1 MEKIIT
7 IAYGLGL
14 ISNSIYKYQ
23 GKYQLTKDKG
33 ALVFEATAGAALIFT
48 ALSMGSDVL
57 EKSFLSYFVAL
68 GISLVMVIFFAL
80 VLLKNRG
87 IHSIMQL
94 VIAIIFFV
102 AGLVLLGGIS

>member
-14 ISNSIYKYQ
+14 IANSIWKYRVV
-23 GKYQLTKDKG
+23 KDRG
-33 ALVFEATAGAALIFT
+33 ALVFEATTGAALIPV
-48 ALSMGSDVL
+48 AISMGSNNL

-68 GISLVMVIFFAL
+68 GLALILVIFFVVA
-80 VLLKNRG
+80 LLKKRG

-94 VIAIIFFV
+94 VVAMIYFV
-102 AGLVLLGGIS
+102 GGLVLLGGIS